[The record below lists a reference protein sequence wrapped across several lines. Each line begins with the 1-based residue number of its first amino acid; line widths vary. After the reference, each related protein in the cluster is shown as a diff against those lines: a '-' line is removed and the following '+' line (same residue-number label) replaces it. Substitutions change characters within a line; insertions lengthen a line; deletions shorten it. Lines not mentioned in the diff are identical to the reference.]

1 MTKWRLI
8 VEFSENLD
16 GTGAI
21 IEIVLVW
28 LFIISR
34 VVQLEGNSDRGTV
47 NNRRASACVWSLKLL
62 GSTGSFAQGCTREA
76 KVC

>member
-8 VEFSENLD
+8 VEFTENLD

-28 LFIISR
+28 LFISSR
-34 VVQLEGNSDRGTV
+34 VAQLEGNSDRGTV
-47 NNRRASACVWSLKLL
+47 KTIGVLVRAF
-62 GSTGSFAQGCTREA
+62 GR
-76 KVC
+76 